1 MFRPDGMLF
10 VYGLK
15 CKRDDC
21 YKRDSVMWCF
31 YYVLVNGL
39 WVCTVSSY
47 GGCLVESLLV
57 V

>member
-21 YKRDSVMWCF
+21 YKRDSVMWRF